1 MEETIAAIATPFGE
15 GGIGIIRMSGEESL
29 KIVKDIFVPASG
41 KPLKNRMLIYGHVYD
56 DEKNVI
62 DEVMAV
68 FMKAPK
74 TYTREDVVEINCHG
88 GVVPH

>member
-41 KPLKNRMLIYGHVYD
+41 KPPTNRMLTYGHVYD

-62 DEVMAV
+62 DEVMTIFIKV
-68 FMKAPK
+68 
-74 TYTREDVVEINCHG
+74 
-88 GVVPH
+88 